1 LRDAFAAKRHP
12 LTGAVCTFGQ
22 FGRAALPAIV
32 GAVTSRGLTIT
43 AVLIAGAL
51 LGGGVQVA
59 EGVFGMPDAV
69 SALGAPWLV
78 SAFAVGALIRGRVTA
93 AVAGALLLGTGTAL
107 YYAAIV
113 VAYGRS
119 AGDYAA
125 AMTVTWGSIAGVAG
139 AGMALA
145 GCVWRTASGRR
156 AAFLT
161 AFPAAALAG
170 EAVLLWFDWGGGLS
184 GVALASE
191 LACGIAALLALGWRR
206 VPISHALASAVGLAL
221 AFALAEAEIRG
232 IMRAAGWRG
241 A

>member
-1 LRDAFAAKRHP
+1 MRRHLRDA
-12 LTGAVCTFGQ
+12 VCTSGQ
-22 FGRAALPAIV
+22 LARGAHAAIV
-32 GAVTSRGLTIT
+32 GAVASRGLTIT

-59 EGVFGMPDAV
+59 EGVFGMPNAV

-78 SAFAVGALIRGRVTA
+78 SAFAVGALIRGRAAA

-119 AGDYAA
+119 SGDYAA
-125 AMTVTWGSIAGVAG
+125 AMTVSWGAIAGAAG
-139 AGMALA
+139 AGMALT
-145 GCVWRTASGRR
+145 GCVWRSVSGRW

-161 AFPAAALAG
+161 ALPAAALAG

-184 GVALASE
+184 GVALAAE
-191 LACGIAALLALGWRR
+191 LACGVAVLVALGWRR
-206 VPISHALASAVGLAL
+206 VPIGQVLASAVGLAF
-221 AFALAEAEIRG
+221 AFALVEAEVRG
-232 IMRAAGWRG
+232 IMRAAGWHG